1 MRKSGSIWAQRLQCE
16 LASCCTWPAP
26 IGISRSRML
35 SMRAR
40 EGGTM
45 EQEIHLVR
53 EHLFEASKL
62 CERLS
67 SQLSDQKIP
76 ADLAPI
82 VEALRAS
89 VLSAVRVAHVSEL
102 AAKLA
107 GSLEGS

>member
-1 MRKSGSIWAQRLQCE
+1 MRRSGSTWEQRLRRE
-16 LASCCTWPAP
+16 LASCCTWPARTDTP
-26 IGISRSRML
+26 RSRL
-35 SMRAR
+35 LWLRGR
-40 EGGTM
+40 EVQTM
-45 EQEIHLVR
+45 QEEIHLVR

-62 CERLS
+62 CERMS
-67 SQLSDQKIP
+67 EQLSAQRIP

-107 GSLEGS
+107 AKMEGA